1 MRVDKTLLKKLD
13 VLKYLN
19 YVSLLLVTYIIFN
32 FIYMSFELNS
42 YEMLT
47 VDERIAINDIYN
59 VWILDNEFNRYPN
72 IDNEFLKNLV
82 LVLTE
87 LAYGGDLRYGR
98 LWSNLYIVLIG
109 PFSLFFSDQTVI
121 TLTRLLTLL
130 IYFLSVNIF
139 INLLLNKKY
148 RWIYLLIFY
157 CLPGIYYYNTIAK
170 PDQLVL
176 LLIGLSIKYFK
187 DEKYYLTI
195 FFLALTTG
203 VKIIG
208 IFGLIPGII
217 FIFINKKIKFK
228 FKNVLKMILLTWAGI
243 IVVNP
248 ILLIPPIN
256 RLGIPNFYSI
266 YYNWLDSQTQ
276 YSQPNRYD
284 INYFTD
290 WSETLTIHFSMNL
303 TKSPLF
309 FYFILSLMFLLF
321 LNSLKN
327 FDNLYSYIYVVG
339 FLHFI
344 FILFSIQRQWILYLN
359 FSLILMVVSII
370 YLIQKNKSIPLLLV
384 FLFIVPNG
392 FMKLTGTFEARNTLP
407 TGDSYAIP
415 LVIEEIES
423 SYRLV
428 DAPNNIVY
436 WDTELGMPRNKVTYK
451 SFFFVRENW
460 AGHDLDAIFVD
471 GDMYVTKRLLEDTKY
486 TLIEVKDFK
495 IYLDS
500 KSD

>member
-1 MRVDKTLLKKLD
+1 M
-13 VLKYLN
+13 
-19 YVSLLLVTYIIFN
+19 
-32 FIYMSFELNS
+32 
-42 YEMLT
+42 
-47 VDERIAINDIYN
+47 
-59 VWILDNEFNRYPN
+59 
-72 IDNEFLKNLV
+72 
-82 LVLTE
+82 
-87 LAYGGDLRYGR
+87 RYGR

-176 LLIGLSIKYFK
+176 LLFGLSIKYFK

-208 IFGLIPGII
+208 IFALIPGII

-228 FKNVLKMILLTWAGI
+228 FKNVLKTILLTWAAI

-248 ILLIPPIN
+248 ILLLPPIN

-266 YYNWLDSQTQ
+266 YYSWLDSQTQ

-290 WSETLTIHFSMNL
+290 WSETLTIHFSMNF

-309 FYFILSLMFLLF
+309 FYFILSLM
-321 LNSLKN
+321 
-327 FDNLYSYIYVVG
+327 
-339 FLHFI
+339 
-344 FILFSIQRQWILYLN
+344 
-359 FSLILMVVSII
+359 
-370 YLIQKNKSIPLLLV
+370 LLLLGHSV
-384 FLFIVPNG
+384 SSSWGLRHVQYERT
-392 FMKLTGTFEARNTLP
+392 K
-407 TGDSYAIP
+407 P
-415 LVIEEIES
+415 LS
-423 SYRLV
+423 SC
-428 DAPNNIVY
+428 
-436 WDTELGMPRNKVTYK
+436 M
-451 SFFFVRENW
+451 
-460 AGHDLDAIFVD
+460 HDCI
-471 GDMYVTKRLLEDTKY
+471 
-486 TLIEVKDFK
+486 
-495 IYLDS
+495 
-500 KSD
+500 